1 MNARSNRICGH
12 LVLPTRE
19 RLPPASIN
27 HTLPE
32 PSLSNLLLQKGLH
45 KIDRESAGKQ
55 TSRRYSLLWFS
66 SRILVPGRVLLLRV
80 IYRTRLTHLPPV
92 TPATVASPFLP
103 LTIATTPNSLLEP
116 HSTIDNTIPHQSP
129 PPHLLPTPSS
139 SSFFL
144 LLLLKIFPPLT
155 NPNHPRL
162 MPVAAVKIMKR
173 LLPSRHNPM
182 LEGSHIPPCTSPQTS
197 PLRPS
202 ALPSSLRHHDHQ
214 SSSTAADPPSTD
226 SELVEMRRLGQTN
239 LGSKTP
245 SDTNLFSYV
254 HLRAPLPQPLENSE
268 IFGNSAPESYFL
280 MRRSQDG
287 FVSSTGMSVALA
299 PVILHLPRQKKVSP
313 SL

>member
-1 MNARSNRICGH
+1 
-12 LVLPTRE
+12 
-19 RLPPASIN
+19 
-27 HTLPE
+27 
-32 PSLSNLLLQKGLH
+32 
-45 KIDRESAGKQ
+45 
-55 TSRRYSLLWFS
+55 
-66 SRILVPGRVLLLRV
+66 
-80 IYRTRLTHLPPV
+80 
-92 TPATVASPFLP
+92 
-103 LTIATTPNSLLEP
+103 
-116 HSTIDNTIPHQSP
+116 
-129 PPHLLPTPSS
+129 
-139 SSFFL
+139 
-144 LLLLKIFPPLT
+144 
-155 NPNHPRL
+155 

-202 ALPSSLRHHDHQ
+202 ALPSSRRHHDHQ

-254 HLRAPLPQPLENSE
+254 HLRAPLPQPLEGSE

-287 FVSSTGMSVALA
+287 FVSSTGMSVLW
-299 PVILHLPRQKKVSP
+299 PPLFSSTSTKKTPRRPRPPAKLDSRFIVRDSR
-313 SL
+313 